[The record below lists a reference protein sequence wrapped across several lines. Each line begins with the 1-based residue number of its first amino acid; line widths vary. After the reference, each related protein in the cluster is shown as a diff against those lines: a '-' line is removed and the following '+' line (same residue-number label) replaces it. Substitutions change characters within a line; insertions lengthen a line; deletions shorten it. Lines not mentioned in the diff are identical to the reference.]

1 MDIRPSPKLR
11 LAATQLFNER
21 RDGEMMETISLRE
34 IYEILKNRI
43 RLILAITIA
52 FMVLAAVISYY
63 LITPIYQT
71 STQLLISQQQMEAGF
86 DTQSIET
93 DLQLVG
99 TYSEIIESPFI
110 LEQVASQLGL
120 DMSYEELNG
129 KVTVEFAESSQLLNI
144 MVQDADLPVAVE
156 IANRTA
162 EIFESEIID
171 LIGVDNV
178 SILSQA
184 VVTENQ
190 TPVSPN
196 PPLNILLATFAGL
209 LIGAAI
215 AFILRYL
222 DTTLRDE
229 QDVQDV
235 LGIPVLGAIS
245 PMNEE
250 EDIPANEPIAFK
262 RREA

>member
-1 MDIRPSPKLR
+1 ML
-11 LAATQLFNER
+11 
-21 RDGEMMETISLRE
+21 ETISLRE
-34 IYEILKNRI
+34 VYLIFKNRI

-52 FMVLAAVISYY
+52 FMIVTALISYY

-71 STQLLISQQQMEAGF
+71 SAQLLISQQQNEAGL

-99 TYSEIIESPFI
+99 TYSEIITSPVI
-110 LEQVASQLGL
+110 LEQVISQMGL
-120 DMSYEELNG
+120 DISYEELRD

-144 MVQDADLPVAVE
+144 IVEDADLAIAVE
-156 IANRTA
+156 IANQTA
-162 EIFESEIID
+162 QIFETEIME
-171 LIGVDNV
+171 LMNVDNV
-178 SILSQA
+178 SILSPA
-184 VVTENQ
+184 VVMENQ

-196 PPLNILLATFAGL
+196 PPLNILLGAIVGL
-209 LIGAAI
+209 LAGAAI
-215 AFILRYL
+215 AMILRYL
-222 DTTLRDE
+222 DTTLRGEKDI
-229 QDVQDV
+229 QDV

>member
-1 MDIRPSPKLR
+1 
-11 LAATQLFNER
+11 
-21 RDGEMMETISLRE
+21 MMETISLRE

-43 RLILAITIA
+43 RLILAIMIG
-52 FMVLAAVISYY
+52 FMVLTALVSYY
-63 LITPIYQT
+63 MVTPIYQT
-71 STQLLISQQQMEAGF
+71 STQLLISQQQTGAAL
-86 DTQSIET
+86 DNLSIET
-93 DLQLVG
+93 DLQLMG
-99 TYSEIIESPFI
+99 TYSEIIESPVI
-110 LEQVASQLGL
+110 LEQVISQLGL
-120 DMSYEELNG
+120 DMSYEELAE
-129 KVTVEFAESSQLLNI
+129 KVRVEIAESSQLLNI
-144 MVQDADLPVAVE
+144 QVQDADLAAAVE

-162 EIFESEIID
+162 EIFEVEVIE
-171 LIGVDNV
+171 LMGVDNV
-178 SILSQA
+178 AILSQA
-184 VVTENQ
+184 VVMGNQ

-196 PPLNILLATFAGL
+196 PPLNILLSAVAGL

-222 DTTLRDE
+222 DTTLRGE
-229 QDVQDV
+229 QDIHDV

>member
-1 MDIRPSPKLR
+1 
-11 LAATQLFNER
+11 
-21 RDGEMMETISLRE
+21 MMETISLRE

-43 RLILAITIA
+43 RLILTIMIA
-52 FMVLAAVISYY
+52 FMVLTALVSYY
-63 LITPIYQT
+63 MITPIYQT
-71 STQLLISQQQMEAGF
+71 STQLLISQQQSGAAL
-86 DTQSIET
+86 DNLSVET
-93 DLQLVG
+93 DLQLIG
-99 TYSEIIESPFI
+99 TYSEIIESPVI
-110 LEQVASQLGL
+110 LEQVISQLGL
-120 DMSYEELNG
+120 EMSYEELAE
-129 KVTVEFAESSQLLNI
+129 KVTVEIAESSQLLNI
-144 MVQDADLPVAVE
+144 VVEDADLAAAVE

-162 EIFESEIID
+162 EIFEVEVTE
-171 LIGVDNV
+171 LMGVDNV

-184 VVTENQ
+184 VVMENQ

-196 PPLNILLATFAGL
+196 PPLNILLAAVVGL
-209 LIGAAI
+209 LVGAAI

-222 DTTLRDE
+222 DTTLRGE
-229 QDVQDV
+229 QDIHDV